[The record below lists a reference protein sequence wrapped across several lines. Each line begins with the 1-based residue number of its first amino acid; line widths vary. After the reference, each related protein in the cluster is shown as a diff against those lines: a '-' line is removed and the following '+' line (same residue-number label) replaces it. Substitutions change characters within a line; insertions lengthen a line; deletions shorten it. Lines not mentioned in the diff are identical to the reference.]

1 MADNDNIQDD
11 EIKISYESLFEIAGK
26 EKSNGE
32 LQKLSSTFYSDL
44 LGYLKDK
51 HELLKSK
58 RSQPGD
64 IDKARK
70 IENVIININN
80 IIRDIYEKRE
90 RKILNMALNKSRTKS
105 EIIDTSGLLAEEKR
119 LFNDL
124 LIVLDLYRKG
134 IFENVTN
141 LKPIEIKSRPKAA
154 ESEQKPGLIMVR
166 FTHAVP
172 KFLSKKMKPF
182 GPFEEDDVASL
193 PADVADILIAKKR
206 AERIKSR

>member
-1 MADNDNIQDD
+1 MSDNTNIQDD
-11 EIKISYESLFEIAGK
+11 EIKISYESLFEIAGR
-26 EKSNGE
+26 EKSSGD
-32 LQKLSSTFYSDL
+32 LQKLSSGFYSDL

-51 HELLKSK
+51 HELLKS
-58 RSQPGD
+58 RRAQPGD
-64 IDKARK
+64 MDKARK

-80 IIRDIYEKRE
+80 IVRDIYEKRE

-124 LIVLDLYRKG
+124 LVTLDLYRKG
-134 IFENVTN
+134 IFENITN
-141 LKPIEIKSRPKAA
+141 LRPVEIRSMPKDTQ
-154 ESEQKPGLIMVR
+154 SEEKPGLVMVR

-193 PADVADILIAKKR
+193 PSDVAEILIAKKR
-206 AERIKSR
+206 AEQIKSR